1 MEITDVKIIKIAND
15 SRLKAVASVTF
26 DDEIVIHDIKLI
38 ERIREI
44 SDSDQS
50 KEGLFMAMPSK
61 KVPNGR
67 FVDIAHPI
75 NQETRLKIEKA
86 VFEKYKDN
94 ESYE

>member
-75 NQETRLKIEKA
+75 NQEIRLKIEKA